1 MSRASLCLHVLSTRT
16 TQILP
21 RDQQCLNPALLVR
34 SQGSRRR
41 LHSQLIVTSIRQSAP
56 PPPSN
61 EIDHQMKS
69 ARMAGIHS
77 QVEKNKIDSIGLQI
91 AMLRSNEEVYVS
103 VYGQEAYGRKIVGLL
118 TKLPGL
124 RTEST
129 PLESDLDSVGM
140 STPRANIT

>member
-1 MSRASLCLHVLSTRT
+1 
-16 TQILP
+16 
-21 RDQQCLNPALLVR
+21 
-34 SQGSRRR
+34 
-41 LHSQLIVTSIRQSAP
+41 
-56 PPPSN
+56 
-61 EIDHQMKS
+61 
-69 ARMAGIHS
+69 MAGIHS
-77 QVEKNKIDSIGLQI
+77 QVEKNTINSIGLQI

-118 TKLPGL
+118 NKLPGL